1 MCVLRYVRP
10 DCLVRAVSNHIAE
23 HLDIRYT
30 EPPPWDLAGFYRDSY
45 NHTPLVFN
53 LSAGADPMSDL
64 LALADALRFAKRFEK
79 VRALCVCVP
88 PVPRG
93 PCPCVCLLRVSS

>member
-30 EPPPWDLAGFYRDSY
+30 DSPP
-45 NHTPLVFN
+45 
-53 LSAGADPMSDL
+53 
-64 LALADALRFAKRFEK
+64 
-79 VRALCVCVP
+79 
-88 PVPRG
+88 
-93 PCPCVCLLRVSS
+93 